1 LFFCIGVGVA
11 LRENTVGCHESC
23 VLAMEL
29 AKPTCLRIML
39 GWDKNQKEDEEN
51 ASSSSIASHTISKSQ
66 PR

>member
-1 LFFCIGVGVA
+1 
-11 LRENTVGCHESC
+11 